1 MQIEMN
7 EQIVSIVIPMYN
19 VEAYIEDCIR
29 SVTEQTCR
37 ELEILCIDDASTD
50 ETLKRAQE
58 LAVQD
63 GRIRIFRNDKNR
75 GPSYTRNRG
84 LDLAS
89 GKYIYFLDSDDMIT
103 PNAIEELRQEA
114 DKKEL
119 DVLFFDGQVL
129 FEEEALKEK
138 FVGYSMEHCGEYP
151 EVMSGVQAF
160 RSMRKNREWAVNVP
174 REFWR
179 REFLTEEGF
188 RFEDGIL
195 HEDELFSTLVVLA
208 VKRCSVSKEQYFI
221 RRLRSNSIMT
231 TERTVQNM
239 QGYLRCLSRLL
250 ESFAQQK
257 NGMEQD
263 EMMQDYLQYLKK
275 LITRTQFT
283 HCEWTLKTADAA
295 EFVVKNML
303 ELEWYQTFSKQDLQ
317 KLSTA
322 EEVLIYGAG
331 KAARRIFGELLQL
344 EIPVKGFVV
353 TERKEGEETLFG
365 LPIRELSEY
374 QDIRKPTFVISIMN
388 RDIAGQVER
397 LLYSRGAVKVILP
410 HYE

>member
-1 MQIEMN
+1 MQVEMN
-7 EQIVSIVIPMYN
+7 EQMVSIVIPMYN

-29 SVTEQTCR
+29 SVTDQTWR
-37 ELEILCIDDASTD
+37 ELEIICIDDASTD

-58 LAVQD
+58 LAAQD
-63 GRIRIFRNDKNR
+63 ERIRIFQNHKNS

-84 LDLAS
+84 LDLAC

-103 PNAIEELRQEA
+103 PNAMEELRREA

-119 DVLFFDGQVL
+119 DVLFFDGQVI
-129 FEEEALKEK
+129 FEEEAPKEK
-138 FVGYSMEHCGEYP
+138 FPGYRLEHQGEYP

-160 RSMRKNREWAVNVP
+160 RSMRRNREWAINVP

-179 REFLTEEGF
+179 REFLAEEGL

-195 HEDELFSTLVVLA
+195 HEDELFSTLAVLQ
-208 VKRCSVSKEQYFI
+208 VKRCSVSKRQYFI
-221 RRLRSNSIMT
+221 RRFRSNSIMT
-231 TERTVQNM
+231 SERTERNM
-239 QGYLRCLSRLL
+239 QGHLRCLTRLL
-250 ESFAQQK
+250 ESLAQQK

-263 EMMQDYLQYLKK
+263 EMMRDYLQFFKK
-275 LITRTQFT
+275 LIARTQRV
-283 HCEWTLKTADAA
+283 HGDWMLETADTA
-295 EFVVKNML
+295 EFVVKTML
-303 ELEWYQTFSKQDLQ
+303 ELEWYHIFSRQDLQ
-317 KLSTA
+317 KLSAA

-365 LPIRELSEY
+365 LPVKELSEY
-374 QDIRKPTFVISIMN
+374 QDVRKPTFVISIMN
-388 RDIAGQVER
+388 REIAGQVEH
-397 LLYSRGAVKVILP
+397 LLYSKGAATVILP
-410 HYE
+410 HY